1 MAQRQNKNKVA
12 KRSVKSFIFSAETE
26 AEEIIRII
34 IIKKERNN
42 EVKNKMKKRV
52 RNSLSATNV

>member
-1 MAQRQNKNKVA
+1 MAQRLNKNKVA

-34 IIKKERNN
+34 IIKKKGNN
-42 EVKNKMKKRV
+42 EVKNKMNKKELETV
-52 RNSLSATNV
+52 

>member
-1 MAQRQNKNKVA
+1 MGAQSQDSSTTNKNKVA

-34 IIKKERNN
+34 IIKKR
-42 EVKNKMKKRV
+42 K
-52 RNSLSATNV
+52 

>member
-1 MAQRQNKNKVA
+1 MAYRQNKNKVA
-12 KRSVKSFIFSAETE
+12 ERSVKSFIFSAETE
-26 AEEIIRII
+26 AKEIITII
-34 IIKKERNN
+34 IIKKRNN

>member
-34 IIKKERNN
+34 IIIKKE
-42 EVKNKMKKRV
+42 EGEIMK
-52 RNSLSATNV
+52 

>member
-1 MAQRQNKNKVA
+1 MLTLKIAQRQNKNKVA

-34 IIKKERNN
+34 IIKKGNN

-52 RNSLSATNV
+52 RTV